1 MKTLAALF
9 AVYLTLV
16 AAAVHGQLGERP
28 PPFRCGTSHD
38 LPEGPPVVREYSLVE
53 SPQGVPVE
61 IGVLFLYTS
70 RVTGVTSRVREW
82 VRTANELFDAGTS
95 GVRLTVAGIRRAPA
109 SVSALDNGNP
119 CNGLLEEASS
129 EDWRLSSL
137 REEYGGDVVTVVSSY
152 DPDVATCSGVAWL
165 WSNQYSPVQFKPRAY
180 NVVGMQDGLS
190 SYFQKVEEK
199 SFAHEIGHN
208 LGLHHDR
215 DTIESADE
223 VSFSEWKD
231 RLHDRAGFGY
241 VNPNETGLTYGGV
254 PAFAGTVMAYGDVHL
269 AGFSRPYG
277 DLPILGLAELDR
289 ERIEMDA
296 GDSTTNADRALRAT
310 AASVAA
316 FYEEESSSLPPA
328 APTDLTGEASSTTRI
343 RLTWVDRSSN
353 EDGFVVHYRR
363 YGESEWRPLDTIH
376 PANTTRTEVSWNS
389 PPTTKRWQFRI
400 RVFNAYGEAFSNTAT
415 VTLPDSDDDPDPSL
429 PAAPTNLT
437 GEALSTTR
445 IRLTWVDRS
454 SNEDGFVVHYR
465 RYGESEWRP
474 LDTIHPANTTGTEV
488 SWNSPPTT
496 KRWQFRIRVFNA
508 YGEAFSN
515 TATVTLPDSDDDPDP
530 SLPAAPTNL
539 TGEALST
546 TRIRLTWVDRS
557 SNEDGFVVHYR
568 RYGESEWRPLDTI
581 HPANT
586 TGTEVSWNS
595 PPTTKRWQFRI
606 RVFNAYGEAF
616 SNTATVTLPD
626 SDDDPP
632 DPSGRCP
639 DTSGEERD
647 CHKTAAGHTFALRF
661 FHRGE
666 WKWAEIAVRSG
677 DSAVFHFFGENNLE
691 VFAKVL
697 DGCAINGTIWVYA
710 SGLTDLPIHM
720 VVLRSG
726 GGDSEGFSIP
736 DGLVLRPNNGGVLD
750 WCE

>member
-70 RVTGVTSRVREW
+70 RVTGVTSRAREW
-82 VRTANELFDAGTS
+82 VRIANELFDNGTS
-95 GVRLTVAGIRRAPA
+95 GVRLTVAGVRRAPA

-119 CNGLLEEASS
+119 CNGLLEAAKS

-137 REEYGGDVVTVVSSY
+137 REEYGGDIVTVVSSY
-152 DPDVATCSGVAWL
+152 DGDVATCGGLGSL
-165 WSNQYSPVQFKPRAY
+165 WTNQFSPVQWKPRAY
-180 NVVGMQDGLS
+180 NVIRMFDDTN
-190 SYFQKVEEK
+190 SYILKLEAET
-199 SFAHEIGHN
+199 FAHEIGHN

-215 DTIESADE
+215 DTIESEDE

-231 RLHDRAGFGY
+231 LLHDRAGFGY
-241 VNPNETGLTYGGV
+241 VNPNETGVILTDGR
-254 PAFAGTVMAYGDVHL
+254 PALAGTVMSYAPLGL
-269 AGFSRPYG
+269 AGFSRPDG
-277 DLPILGLAELDR
+277 DLPTLWLAEFGLD
-289 ERIEMDA
+289 EIEMDA

-310 AASVAA
+310 AASVAS

-328 APTDLTGEASSTTRI
+328 APTDLTGEALSTTRI

-353 EDGFVVHYRR
+353 EDGFVVHHRR
-363 YGESEWRPLDTIH
+363 YGESEWRSSDTIH
-376 PANTTRTEVSWNS
+376 PANTTRITLSWNS

-400 RVFNAYGEAFSNTAT
+400 RVFNAYGEAYSNTAT

-454 SNEDGFVVHYR
+454 NNEDGFVVHRR

-474 LDTIHPANTTGTEV
+474 FDTIHPANTTRTEV
-488 SWNSPPTT
+488 YWNSPPTT
-496 KRWQFRIRVFNA
+496 KRWQYRIRVFNA
-508 YGEAFSN
+508 YGEA
-515 TATVTLPDSDDDPDP
+515 
-530 SLPAAPTNL
+530 
-539 TGEALST
+539 
-546 TRIRLTWVDRS
+546 
-557 SNEDGFVVHYR
+557 Y
-568 RYGESEWRPLDTI
+568 
-581 HPANT
+581 
-586 TGTEVSWNS
+586 
-595 PPTTKRWQFRI
+595 
-606 RVFNAYGEAF
+606 

-632 DPSGRCP
+632 DPSGRCT
-639 DTSGEERD
+639 DTTGEELD